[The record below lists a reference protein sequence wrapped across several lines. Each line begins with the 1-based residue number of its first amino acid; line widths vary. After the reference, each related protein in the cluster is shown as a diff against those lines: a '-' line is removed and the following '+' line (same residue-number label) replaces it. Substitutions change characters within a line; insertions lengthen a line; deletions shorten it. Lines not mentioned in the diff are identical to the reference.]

1 MNLSAS
7 SSILNSPTTTTTNSI
22 DEQQTEKHLSNLYR
36 RIHTLE
42 TELFELK
49 KAIFICLF
57 VLSTIATLIFFGSI
71 FSYIIFSFLS
81 VVFTQWL
88 PSLIESLTKFL
99 FDFSP
104 LITLFRITFIALY
117 FFLMCYKRHPSD
129 INLLT
134 IILCLIIVVFNLFI
148 LILHLIVNHFNFL
161 FLIFV
166 MIMMGK
172 YFHIQIPNSEQIFAF
187 GNDFWN
193 QQQQKQQQQ
202 QRSRRSQW

>member
-1 MNLSAS
+1 MNLSTPS
-7 SSILNSPTTTTTNSI
+7 SSVLNSPTTNKTFL
-22 DEQQTEKHLSNLYR
+22 DEQQIEKHLSNLYR

-49 KAIFICLF
+49 KAIYICLF

-88 PSLIESLTKFL
+88 PSLIETLTKFL

-104 LITLFRITFIALY
+104 LMTLFRIIFIGLY
-117 FFLMCYKRHPSD
+117 FFLICYKRHPSD

-134 IILCLIIVVFNLFI
+134 IIICLMIVLFNFLI
-148 LILHLIVNHFNFL
+148 LILHLLINHFNFL
-161 FLIFV
+161 FLMFV
-166 MIMMGK
+166 MITMGK
-172 YFHIQIPNSEQIFAF
+172 YFHIQLPNNEQIFAF
-187 GNDFWN
+187 INEFWIN
-193 QQQQKQQQQ
+193 QQQRRF
-202 QRSRRSQW
+202 RSH